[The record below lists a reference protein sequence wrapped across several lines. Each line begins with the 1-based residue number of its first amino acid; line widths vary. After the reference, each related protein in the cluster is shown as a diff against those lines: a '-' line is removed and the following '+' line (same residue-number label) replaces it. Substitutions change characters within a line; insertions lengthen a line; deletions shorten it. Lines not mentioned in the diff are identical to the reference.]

1 MFGLRVKGE
10 DAFRVDVQA
19 FCGAHLSNM
28 SQNETYFFG
37 TAEFFSHYQIFII
50 LIRIFWTQLQDG
62 SSMSLTLL
70 TGSKT

>member
-10 DAFRVDVQA
+10 GAFRVDVQA

-37 TAEFFSHYQIFII
+37 TAEFFSHYQMLII
-50 LIRIFWTQLQDG
+50 LIRIFLDAAARWIINVPHSAHG
-62 SSMSLTLL
+62 
-70 TGSKT
+70 

>member
-10 DAFRVDVQA
+10 GAFRVDVQA

-37 TAEFFSHYQIFII
+37 TAEFY
-50 LIRIFWTQLQDG
+50 LG
-62 SSMSLTLL
+62 LT
-70 TGSKT
+70 